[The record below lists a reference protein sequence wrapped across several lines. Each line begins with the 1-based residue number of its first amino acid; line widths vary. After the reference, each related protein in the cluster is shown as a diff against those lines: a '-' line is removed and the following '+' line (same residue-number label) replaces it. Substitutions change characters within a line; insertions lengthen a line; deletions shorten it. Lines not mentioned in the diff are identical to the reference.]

1 MKKVIMF
8 IAMFFIAAIGT
19 TKAQDAAMVAEI
31 KKSLELQH
39 TREVMVETMKL
50 QYETLNNS
58 GQVAFDDVKAMSE
71 EIVDALMPKLV
82 EMYTK
87 FYAENYTLAEI
98 KELNQFLST
107 PLGQKNIRLTP
118 ALSQL
123 AVKATQDT
131 DFLGAMNGIITKHVK
146 R

>member
-1 MKKVIMF
+1 MF

-58 GQVAFDDVKAMSE
+58 GQVVFDDVKAMSE
-71 EIVDALMPKLV
+71 EIVHYDFFHHKILSVNSNPH
-82 EMYTK
+82 
-87 FYAENYTLAEI
+87 
-98 KELNQFLST
+98 FLRS
-107 PLGQKNIRLTP
+107 
-118 ALSQL
+118 
-123 AVKATQDT
+123 
-131 DFLGAMNGIITKHVK
+131 
-146 R
+146 

>member
-19 TKAQDAAMVAEI
+19 TKAQDAALVAEI

-39 TREVMVETMKL
+39 TREVMVESMKL
-50 QYETLNNS
+50 QYETLSNS

-71 EIVDALMPKLV
+71 ELVDALMPKL
-82 EMYTK
+82 EEKYTK
-87 FYAENYTLAEI
+87 FYADNYTLAEM
-98 KELNQFLST
+98 KELNKFLSS

-118 ALSQL
+118 AISQL
-123 AVKATQDT
+123 AVQATQDP
-131 DFLGAMNGIITKHVK
+131 DFMLDMNGIITKHIK

>member
-1 MKKVIMF
+1 MF

-71 EIVDALMPKLV
+71 EIVDILMPKLT
-82 EMYTK
+82 EKYIK
-87 FYAENYTLAEI
+87 FYADNYTTAEM
-98 KELNQFLST
+98 KEFNTYLST
-107 PLGQKNIRLTP
+107 PLGQKNIRLAP
-118 ALSQL
+118 VISQL
-123 AVKATQDT
+123 ALQVTQDP
-131 DFLGAMNGIITKHVK
+131 DFLRDMNGIITKHVK